1 MTQTPTKKILVIR
14 HGALG
19 DFVQNLGAFEAIRKT
34 YPLGHITLLTGPG
47 LVALAEK
54 THYFD
59 AVHIDQRS
67 RWIHIRKL
75 FSVLRWI
82 VKEHFDMVFD
92 LQNSQRTAFYFRVLK
107 AILGR
112 HMPMWSGVDV
122 PCQLPYA
129 PPRDGKIHNLDRL
142 QEQLHSAGITHVP
155 PPSFHWFSDAS
166 HDSFFAQ
173 DRLTALIVPH
183 AAPHR
188 AVKCW
193 PPEFYVEIMHRL
205 AYRGIRSVLIGSEEE
220 ARQALPINGF
230 LEEWVEDWRG
240 KTSLYDLVTLGRQC
254 FLALGNDTGPMHI
267 FAIAGCPTWMLMSAE
282 SDPVQCAPRG
292 AHATTLQSSSLADL
306 SPDVVWASIESRL
319 QDLTYL

>member
-1 MTQTPTKKILVIR
+1 MTQPSIKKILVIR

-59 AVHIDQRS
+59 AVHIDQRP
-67 RWIHIRKL
+67 RWIHVRKL
-75 FSVLRWI
+75 FSVLCWI
-82 VKEHFDMVFD
+82 AKEHFDVVFD

-112 HMPMWSGVDV
+112 HMPIWSGADV

-142 QEQLHSAGITHVP
+142 RDQLHSAGIAHVP
-155 PPSFHWFSDAS
+155 SPSFEWFPDPPHSRFS
-166 HDSFFAQ
+166 AQ
-173 DRLTALIVPH
+173 GHLTALIVPH

-193 PPEFYVEIMHRL
+193 PPEFYVEIIGRL
-205 AYRGIRSVLIGSEEE
+205 AHRGIRSVLIGSAED
-220 ARQALPINGF
+220 ARQPLPIQGF

-240 KTSLYDLVTLGRQC
+240 KTSLYDLITLGRQGL
-254 FLALGNDTGPMHI
+254 LALGNDTGPMHI

-282 SDPVQCAPRG
+282 SDPIQCAPRG
-292 AHATTLQSSSLADL
+292 EHATTLQSPSLADL
-306 SPDVVWASIESRL
+306 SPDAVWASIEGRL
-319 QDLTYL
+319 EKATL